1 MHNRLCGIP
10 PESEMFPG
18 ILVLRNWSQI
28 WKVWKFSTHPHL
40 LRMRKNYQTFQKK
53 FQGQPNSW
61 PRPNSLAYSSSQSQE
76 TSESCPPR
84 KAVFWCFF
92 GRKKVFPAK
101 RSTFTYSMSYIFW
114 KLLFQLLILAIKNYF
129 LSNLRGVRILLTHC
143 NCIEQKIRH
152 HATCKN
158 KCVYGFLTILK
169 WRKSVH
175 ALRSY
180 VSWPDLGKVIIH
192 T

>member
-1 MHNRLCGIP
+1 MVYHLNLKCFQVFLFWETEAKFERFGNFPHTLTYWGCGKTTKP
-10 PESEMFPG
+10 S
-18 ILVLRNWSQI
+18 
-28 WKVWKFSTHPHL
+28 K
-40 LRMRKNYQTFQKK
+40 KK

-129 LSNLRGVRILLTHC
+129 LSNQRGVRILLTHC

-158 KCVYGFLTILK
+158 KCVYGFLTMWKGESPSMLF
-169 WRKSVH
+169 
-175 ALRSY
+175 
-180 VSWPDLGKVIIH
+180 DLMYHDQIWGKL
-192 T
+192 